1 MRRPKLK
8 SLRPLATSRLN
19 SKTGGIMKEKIIC
32 LVTVICLG
40 LAGAIDRTQ
49 AAEQSAPSAPVVKNG
64 PNGSVPGTQ
73 QQGVYF
79 EPLPDETFLP
89 EMRDL
94 PVPRRFK
101 ETTRKFTGIIKNRT
115 SCDVQLPSGNS
126 DATLTIPA
134 HGWIEYISWIRGFG
148 LTIYCDGKPYYC
160 LNIHANPKAYPF
172 MCKKYDFMAEIVKPE
187 GVEGYPGKKLKRRVH
202 KVKAVG

>member
-1 MRRPKLK
+1 
-8 SLRPLATSRLN
+8 
-19 SKTGGIMKEKIIC
+19 MKEKIIC
-32 LVTVICLG
+32 LVAVICLG

-49 AAEQSAPSAPVVKNG
+49 AGEQIAPSAPVVKYG
-64 PNGSVPGTQ
+64 PEAPVAGTEQ
-73 QQGVYF
+73 HGVYF

-89 EMRDL
+89 QMREL

-101 ETTRKFTGIIKNRT
+101 KATRKYTGIIKNQT
-115 SCDVQLPSGNS
+115 NCDVSVPSGNS

-134 HGWIEYISWIRGFG
+134 HGWIEYISWTGAFG

-172 MCKKYDFMAEIVKPE
+172 MCQKYDFMAEIVKPE
-187 GVEGYPGKKLKRRVH
+187 GVPGVQRYPGRVPGQKIKRRVK
-202 KVKAVG
+202 KVKELG

>member
-1 MRRPKLK
+1 
-8 SLRPLATSRLN
+8 
-19 SKTGGIMKEKIIC
+19 MKKKIIC
-32 LVTVICLG
+32 LVAVICLG

-49 AAEQSAPSAPVVKNG
+49 AGEQSAPSAPALKVG
-64 PNGSVPGTQ
+64 PGTPIVTPGAPVAGTEE
-73 QQGVYF
+73 QGVYF
-79 EPLPDETFLP
+79 EPLPDESFLP

-94 PVPRRFK
+94 PVPHRFK
-101 ETTRKFTGIIKNRT
+101 NTTRKFTGIIKNRT

-187 GVEGYPGKKLKRRVH
+187 GVQGYPGKKLKRRVH

>member
-1 MRRPKLK
+1 MRV
-8 SLRPLATSRLN
+8 
-19 SKTGGIMKEKIIC
+19 KIVC
-32 LVTVICLG
+32 LVAVICLG
-40 LAGAIDRTQ
+40 LAGAIDQIQ
-49 AAEQSAPSAPVVKNG
+49 AAGQGAPSAPVVTYG
-64 PNGSVPGTQ
+64 PGAPVAGTE

-79 EPLPDETFLP
+79 EPLPDESILP
-89 EMRDL
+89 QMREL
-94 PVPRRFK
+94 PIPRRFR
-101 ETTRKFTGIIKNRT
+101 ETPRKYTGIIKNKT
-115 SCDVQLPSGNS
+115 NCDVSLPSGNS

-160 LNIHANPKAYPF
+160 LNIHANPNAYPF